1 MPEYEQ
7 YSTSASQSKSYNNNT
22 GHYFNI
28 NTPINKGHYGSL
40 NANAR
45 YNYSD
50 AKSYSQSNSAP
61 YNGNPFVGEN
71 NELMEE
77 EQLAAITLNRRS
89 SESSNRSHQQ
99 SLGLQSNYYTYFD
112 GEADAHIEVRMN
124 LNTNSG
130 FQSSTEHQQTDYLQY
145 GDSVWHYLR
154 ESIAPDHSERIEL
167 SASGGFSFG
176 PKKFRQNLNFSYEFS
191 HNNNES
197 ERVYYD
203 LTNDHQR
210 LDSISTY
217 QRTKRDAHGISID
230 YSVHFNRLGFSQNV
244 RFAPTRDTYHYERK
258 DGVMADT
265 TQQAPTLNAL
275 PISRIDSHRIILST

>member
-7 YSTSASQSKSYNNNT
+7 YSTSASQSKNYNNSTYHN
-22 GHYFNI
+22 FSI
-28 NTPINKGHYGSL
+28 NTPINLGSSL
-40 NANAR
+40 NANVN
-45 YNYSD
+45 YNYIDSQ
-50 AKSYSQSNSAP
+50 SYSQSNAAT

-154 ESIAPDHSERIEL
+154 ESIAPDHSESIGL

-176 PKKFRQNLNFSYEFS
+176 PKKFRQNLNFNYEFTK
-191 HNNNES
+191 
-197 ERVYYD
+197 ERVGYFETETLKEFFRAVAD
-203 LTNDHQR
+203 QAGMNIHIKV
-210 LDSISTY
+210 LDGENTHHIIEATF
-217 QRTKRDAHGISID
+217 K
-230 YSVHFNRLGFSQNV
+230 GFANALNIATS
-244 RFAPTRDTYHYERK
+244 K
-258 DGVMADT
+258 DGRKGV
-265 TQQAPTLNAL
+265 
-275 PISRIDSHRIILST
+275 LSTKGTL

>member
-1 MPEYEQ
+1 M
-7 YSTSASQSKSYNNNT
+7 N
-22 GHYFNI
+22 
-28 NTPINKGHYGSL
+28 
-40 NANAR
+40 
-45 YNYSD
+45 YNYIDSQ
-50 AKSYSQSNSAP
+50 SYSQSNSAT

-77 EQLAAITLNRRS
+77 EQLAVITLNRRS

-124 LNTNSG
+124 LNTNNR
-130 FQSSTEHQQTDYLQY
+130 FQSSTELQQTDYLQY

-154 ESIAPDHSERIEL
+154 ESIAPNHSERIDL

-176 PKKFRQNLNFSYEFS
+176 PKKFRQNITFSYEFS
-191 HNNNES
+191 HNNSTS

-203 LTNDHQR
+203 LTNNHQR

-217 QRTKRDAHGISID
+217 LYYCSIQIDISLSKRDRYSEHEYGHHYDAHHHRGQ
-230 YSVHFNRLGFSQNV
+230 NR
-244 RFAPTRDTYHYERK
+244 
-258 DGVMADT
+258 DGCLFEFCFHHIRSF
-265 TQQAPTLNAL
+265 QLL
-275 PISRIDSHRIILST
+275 LSSL